1 MVSGKSQ
8 SSPEKS
14 FNSAISMSSLSFQA
28 LITQHPA
35 LFCTFWFALF
45 LLVIGWKRREVR
57 TQHQTDQRKEQHFG
71 PRPHSPRRPR
81 RYLADPH
88 LRHDFYSNG
97 SFYYLRSTEVRIV
110 PETGGDSS
118 NKNIPSKQG
127 NPNEATH
134 KQDEKRRDRKK
145 E

>member
-1 MVSGKSQ
+1 MGSGKSQ

-14 FNSAISMSSLSFQA
+14 FNSAISMPSLSFQA

-45 LLVIGWKRREVR
+45 LLVIGWKRRVVR
-57 TQHQTDQRKEQHFG
+57 TRHRHDQRKEQHFG
-71 PRPHSPRRPR
+71 PRPHSPHRPR
-81 RYLADPH
+81 RDLADPQ

-110 PETGGDSS
+110 PETGGGSS

-127 NPNEATH
+127 NPKETL